1 MFKGKA
7 ARVLM
12 LTLLGFSLILL
23 PLISGCAKR
32 PSKEELSK
40 LEEAKMAAQAAER
53 ELEAKKS
60 ERMDLEK
67 ELDEKQRELNDLKT
81 ERDEVEKCVQSKKKN
96 Q

>member
-12 LTLLGFSLILL
+12 LALLSFSLILL

-67 ELDEKQRELNDLKT
+67 ELDQKQRELNDLKT
-81 ERDEVEKCVQSKKKN
+81 ERDEVKKCVQSKKRN
-96 Q
+96 

>member
-12 LTLLGFSLILL
+12 VALLGFSLILL
-23 PLISGCAKR
+23 PFISGCAKR

-40 LEEAKMAAQAAER
+40 LDEAKMAAQAVEK

-67 ELDEKQRELNDLKT
+67 ELDEKQRELNDLKAD
-81 ERDEVEKCVQSKKKN
+81 RDKVEKCVQSKKKT